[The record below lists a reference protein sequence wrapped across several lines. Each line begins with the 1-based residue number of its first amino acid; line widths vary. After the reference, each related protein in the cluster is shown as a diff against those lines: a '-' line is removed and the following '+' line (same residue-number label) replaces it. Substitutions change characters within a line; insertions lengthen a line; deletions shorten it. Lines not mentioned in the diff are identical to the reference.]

1 MNRSSFDWH
10 FRFFICNPHI
20 YGNIN
25 NLEEENA
32 MSKDELRNL
41 NFDKLLPDNR
51 QFAKFL
57 RNFIKKDWVQ
67 FLDVESLELC
77 GNESTNQSFGLPEN
91 TLLYSAKLAGNGMY
105 FYILLESTVD
115 NTVAF
120 RALEGMSL
128 IFDKLFNDTP
138 KEKRESAEFRLPAI
152 IPIVLYY
159 GKEHWQPSCKLN
171 DFPPGS
177 DVFNGFINFEYI
189 FVDINALDNDIE
201 VAKFS
206 LYIWQ

>member
-1 MNRSSFDWH
+1 
-10 FRFFICNPHI
+10 
-20 YGNIN
+20 
-25 NLEEENA
+25 

-105 FYILLESTVD
+105 FYILLESAVD

-120 RALEGMSL
+120 RALEGMSM

-138 KEKRESAEFRLPAI
+138 KEKRESAEFLLPAV
-152 IPIVLYY
+152 IPIMLYY
-159 GKEHWQPSCKLN
+159 GYAKLK
-171 DFPPGS
+171 
-177 DVFNGFINFEYI
+177 IM
-189 FVDINALDNDIE
+189 
-201 VAKFS
+201 
-206 LYIWQ
+206 